1 MFSIFSIS
9 YSLTFIFVALDH
21 WSALIFASLRSETEK
36 QAAAAAVLIV
46 FTSIL
51 LWLIELIAFVDT
63 VVNCHE
69 YLT

>member
-9 YSLTFIFVALDH
+9 YFLTFIFVALDH
-21 WSALIFASLRSETEK
+21 CSALIFASLRPETEK

-69 YLT
+69 YRT